1 MHLRMVPVYAGSTA
15 AHLRS
20 VPPPLRLLLKL
31 VTPPPL
37 PSLPLTGRSPRGEWE
52 NGPFD
57 ANCTL
62 DNATLPPGPPWAC
75 RPRACLLLKEVIDS
89 YKTSCT
95 SRSSNLHCVRFVLVN
110 LSKLRGKSGRA
121 RATAAVLDQFLLIDQ
136 SGFGCMR

>member
-1 MHLRMVPVYAGSTA
+1 MQVE

-20 VPPPLRLLLKL
+20 DPAPLRLLLKL

-37 PSLPLTGRSPRGEWE
+37 PFPPSFDRSRSPRGEWE

-75 RPRACLLLKEVIDS
+75 RPQACLLLKEV
-89 YKTSCT
+89 KHHWVQHLALRVQAVFLQLGALGEVC
-95 SRSSNLHCVRFVLVN
+95 FGELVEI
-110 LSKLRGKSGRA
+110 A
-121 RATAAVLDQFLLIDQ
+121 R
-136 SGFGCMR
+136 